1 MKKYKTA
8 IIKGNDYV
16 RTKEIE
22 YKKVEVEEFNS
33 CGYKAKKTMIELD
46 DNGYLGDTLVNTI
59 NIKEKSTDVLNITT
73 GCGKTTTIYQLISKI
88 IKEDPKA
95 IIIVATPFLALVDK
109 DYKALTNEYHI
120 NKDLIT
126 KYTELKV
133 DMDMDK
139 SRYQPFLDGYIK
151 GRKIHITTINALL
164 RNPGDTAFEQKAIK
178 TNYFTNLLQHCKKSK
193 LKVYF
198 FLDEVH
204 ASIHNFKNEYIFFL
218 TMWKD
223 VIKKCIISTATYTE
237 PVNIVIKHMA
247 YMTDDKINIYETERT
262 KKKVVSPLD
271 IAFFPYKFPK
281 DRNNDL

>member
-8 IIKGNDYV
+8 IIKGSDYV

-22 YKKVEVEEFNS
+22 YKKVDVEDFTS
-33 CGYKAKKTMIELD
+33 CGYKAEKIMIQLD
-46 DNGYLGDTLVNTI
+46 ANGYLGDTLVNTI

-73 GCGKTTTIYQLISKI
+73 GCGKTTTIYQLISKVN
-88 IKEDPKA
+88 KEDPQS
-95 IIIVATPFLALVDK
+95 IIIVATPYLALVDK
-109 DYKALTNEYHI
+109 DYDALINEYQI

-126 KYTELKV
+126 KYSELKV
-133 DMDMDK
+133 DMDLDK
-139 SRYQPFLDGYIK
+139 SRYQSFLDGYIK
-151 GRKIHITTINALL
+151 GKKIHITTINALL

-218 TMWKD
+218 TM
-223 VIKKCIISTATYTE
+223 
-237 PVNIVIKHMA
+237 
-247 YMTDDKINIYETERT
+247 
-262 KKKVVSPLD
+262 
-271 IAFFPYKFPK
+271 
-281 DRNNDL
+281 